1 MDNREIAAVDE
12 AAVKE
17 AFETALRTYRP
28 DFETFF
34 LARLFGLEI
43 AYGPESCVVDVP
55 VRDFLYNPQGSVH
68 GGVMAFALDVSMGH
82 WIKHS
87 TGRAGVTLEMKIQYL
102 RPATAGRVRCEGRY
116 LKRGRQVSYL
126 ESRATAGDGKLLA
139 VSTATWQHLPA

>member
-43 AYGPESCVVDVP
+43 AYGPESCVVEVP

-102 RPATAGRVRCEGRY
+102 RPATASCSRFRPQPGNTSRPERADGRACKARR
-116 LKRGRQVSYL
+116 
-126 ESRATAGDGKLLA
+126 SRSAHK
-139 VSTATWQHLPA
+139 S